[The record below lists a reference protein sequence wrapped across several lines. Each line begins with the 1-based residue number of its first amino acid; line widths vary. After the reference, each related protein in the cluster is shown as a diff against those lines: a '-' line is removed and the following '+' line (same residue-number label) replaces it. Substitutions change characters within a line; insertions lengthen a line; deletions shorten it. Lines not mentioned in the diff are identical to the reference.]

1 LFNEILIYHDYYIRP
16 MNSKL
21 FLLAVVVVSTF
32 GVTAA
37 AVGPVTMATPA
48 LAQNMTE
55 GGNMT
60 GGNMTAGNMTPPTPT
75 G

>member
-1 LFNEILIYHDYYIRP
+1 MNYYIRS

-21 FLLAVVVVSTF
+21 FLLAVVVVSAF

-37 AVGPVTMATPA
+37 VVGPVTMATPA

-60 GGNMTAGNMTPPTPT
+60 SMGGNLTGGNMTAGNIT

>member
-1 LFNEILIYHDYYIRP
+1 MNCYIRL

-21 FLLAVVVVSTF
+21 FLLAVVVVSAF

-37 AVGPVTMATPA
+37 VVGPLTMATPA

-60 GGNMTAGNMTPPTPT
+60 GMGGNMTGGNMTLGNLT

>member
-1 LFNEILIYHDYYIRP
+1 MNYYIRP

-21 FLLAVVVVSTF
+21 FLLAVVVVSAF

-37 AVGPVTMATPA
+37 LVGPVTMATPA
-48 LAQNMTE
+48 LAQNLTE

-60 GGNMTAGNMTPPTPT
+60 GGNMTAGNMTGGTPT
-75 G
+75 VP

>member
-1 LFNEILIYHDYYIRP
+1 MNYYIRS

-21 FLLAVVVVSTF
+21 FLLAVVVVSAF

-37 AVGPVTMATPA
+37 VVGPVTMATPA
-48 LAQNMTE
+48 LAQNLTE
-55 GGNMT
+55 GGNMTGMCNLT
-60 GGNMTAGNMTPPTPT
+60 GGNMTAGNLT

>member
-1 LFNEILIYHDYYIRP
+1 MNYYIRS

-21 FLLAVVVVSTF
+21 FLLAVVVVSAF

-37 AVGPVTMATPA
+37 VVGPVTMATPA

-60 GGNMTAGNMTPPTPT
+60 GMGGNLTGGNMTAGNIT

>member
-1 LFNEILIYHDYYIRP
+1 MNYYIKP

-21 FLLAVVVVSTF
+21 FLLAVVVVSAF

-37 AVGPVTMATPA
+37 VVGPVTMTTPA
-48 LAQNMTE
+48 LAQNLTE
-55 GGNMT
+55 GGNMTGMGGNLT
-60 GGNMTAGNMTPPTPT
+60 GGNMTAGNLT

>member
-1 LFNEILIYHDYYIRP
+1 MNYYTRP

-21 FLLAVVVVSTF
+21 FLLAVVVVSAF

-37 AVGPVTMATPA
+37 VVGPVTMATPA

-55 GGNMT
+55 GDNMTGMGDNMT
-60 GGNMTAGNMTPPTPT
+60 GGDMTAGNMT

>member
-1 LFNEILIYHDYYIRP
+1 MYHYTKP

-21 FLLAVVVVSTF
+21 FLMAVVVIAAF
-32 GVTAA
+32 GITAA
-37 AVGPVTMATPA
+37 VVGPVTMATPA

-60 GGNMTAGNMTPPTPT
+60 GMGGNLTGGNMTAGNLT

>member
-1 LFNEILIYHDYYIRP
+1 

-21 FLLAVVVVSTF
+21 FLLAVVVVSAF
-32 GVTAA
+32 GVTAT
-37 AVGPVTMATPA
+37 VVDPVTMATPA
-48 LAQNMTE
+48 LAQNMTDMGGNMTGM

-60 GGNMTAGNMTPPTPT
+60 GGNMTAGNLT

>member
-1 LFNEILIYHDYYIRP
+1 MNYYIRS

-21 FLLAVVVVSTF
+21 FLLAVVVVSVF

-37 AVGPVTMATPA
+37 VVGPVTMATPA

-60 GGNMTAGNMTPPTPT
+60 GMGGNLTGGNMTAGNIT